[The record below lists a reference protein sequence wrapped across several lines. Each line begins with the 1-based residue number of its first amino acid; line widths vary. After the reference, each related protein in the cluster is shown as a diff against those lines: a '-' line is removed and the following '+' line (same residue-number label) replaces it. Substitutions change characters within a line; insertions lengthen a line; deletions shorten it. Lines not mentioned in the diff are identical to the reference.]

1 MPKDRRVQGKKPI
14 VERNDVHAAF
24 ELLLEEIEQVANSLN
39 DTGAEAFKS
48 SQYEG
53 AKRAI
58 EMATRLADFR
68 DKVKAL
74 QEEWK
79 RLLITP
85 KVRRRRRTAR
95 LPKGLRTPEDA
106 YRLSI
111 LEILVELGGKA
122 ALHRV
127 LKIVEIKMAGCLNEY
142 DRQSLPSN
150 PKMPRWQN
158 AAQWCRNTLVKEG
171 LLRDD
176 SPTGIWEISDKGRE
190 ALKLGQV

>member
-14 VERNDVHAAF
+14 VEGNNVHAAF

-39 DTGAEAFKS
+39 DAGAEAFKS

-58 EMATRLADFR
+58 DMATRLTDFR

-79 RLLITP
+79 RLTSTS
-85 KVRRRRRTAR
+85 KVRRHRRTAR
-95 LPKGLRTPEDA
+95 LPKGLRTPEEA
-106 YRLSI
+106 YRLPI
-111 LEILVELGGKA
+111 LEVLMELGGKA
-122 ALHRV
+122 ALHQV
-127 LKIVEIKMAGCLNEY
+127 LKIVETKMAGCLNEY

-150 PKMPRWQN
+150 PRMPRWQN
-158 AAQWCRNTLVKEG
+158 SAQWCRNTLVKEG

-176 SPTGIWEISDKGRE
+176 SHMGIWEISDKGRE
-190 ALKLGQV
+190 ALKLGRV